1 MSGGSMDYLYC
12 RVEEARIA
20 PTTSLRRAFIAHLK
34 LVAKAL
40 HDIEY
45 VDSGDSEAGS
55 EEDAILACLVPEAEL
70 DQIVQEAQTLYQN
83 LGAALKKQ
91 KVH

>member
-40 HDIEY
+40 RDIEY
-45 VDSGDSEAGS
+45 VDSGDCAAGT
-55 EEDAILACLVPEAEL
+55 EEDAIFACLTPEAEL
-70 DQIVQEAQTLYQN
+70 DQIVQEARFLYEN
-83 LGAALKKQ
+83 LGLALKKQ
-91 KVH
+91 